1 VQGIIKAI
9 GPVNS
14 NAIYEAKK
22 MVKHI
27 LHTAAL
33 LTILA
38 STHSA
43 MAQNAPDPACM
54 MKNADGIEAVDK
66 SKCSDGLKLNS
77 SAGTSTTDTTASTT
91 PASSTGM
98 DIIVPAESLTGSKV
112 MTASDFVGKR
122 VYSKVGKDIGEVND
136 LIVTDNGGVQAA
148 ILGVGGFLRIGEKNV
163 AVSMKSI
170 NMQQDGSS
178 VKLMVDATADML
190 KAAPNYDSKLRT
202 YTK

>member
-1 VQGIIKAI
+1 MVTAI
-9 GPVNS
+9 VPVNS
-14 NAIYEAKK
+14 NANYEAKK

-66 SKCSDGLKLNS
+66 SKCSDGMKLNS

-91 PASSTGM
+91 PASSTGL

-122 VYSKVGKDIGEVND
+122 VYSKDGKDIGEVND

-148 ILGVGGFLRIGEKNV
+148 ILGVGGFLGIGEKNV